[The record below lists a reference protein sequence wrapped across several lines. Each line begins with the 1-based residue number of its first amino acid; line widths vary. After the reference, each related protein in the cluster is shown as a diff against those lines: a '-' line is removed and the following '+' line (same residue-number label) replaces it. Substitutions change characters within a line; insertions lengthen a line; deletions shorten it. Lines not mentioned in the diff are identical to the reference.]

1 MVPKQKPPA
10 DDELEVSV
18 FGPGVGE
25 SVVIHTTG
33 GRWMIIDSCEDRSGG
48 VAPLAYLRQLGLDPA
63 ECVDWIVATHAH
75 DDHVSGFAQVVAECA
90 NAEVVLP
97 AASDVVEFLAIEE
110 IDKKLSFYDTRWT
123 VYREY
128 ERVFAELKKPGR
140 SVHYASAGT
149 VLPLGVGNHAEPI
162 LKLSFLAPSGYAIGL
177 SKRAFA
183 HLLRAAIQSPGGRV
197 SARDPNTFSIAL
209 LVTIGDFSVLL
220 GGDVRRGTTQ
230 WGWRHIVAN
239 FPVDRPVTAHK
250 IPHHGSKN
258 AYEPQIWDQ
267 WLGADCVNMLAPY
280 RPSRLPRD
288 DVVALMA
295 SHRLPIWA
303 TAQSGE
309 LSASA
314 AVKTARTMTRDVATR
329 IEEDGGLMGQIRLRQ
344 RPGQS
349 PKVSTLGPAFR
360 LV

>member
-1 MVPKQKPPA
+1 
-10 DDELEVSV
+10 
-18 FGPGVGE
+18 
-25 SVVIHTTG
+25 
-33 GRWMIIDSCEDRSGG
+33 
-48 VAPLAYLRQLGLDPA
+48 
-63 ECVDWIVATHAH
+63 
-75 DDHVSGFAQVVAECA
+75 
-90 NAEVVLP
+90 
-97 AASDVVEFLAIEE
+97 
-110 IDKKLSFYDTRWT
+110 
-123 VYREY
+123 
-128 ERVFAELKKPGR
+128 
-140 SVHYASAGT
+140 
-149 VLPLGVGNHAEPI
+149 
-162 LKLSFLAPSGYAIGL
+162 
-177 SKRAFA
+177 
-183 HLLRAAIQSPGGRV
+183 
-197 SARDPNTFSIAL
+197 
-209 LVTIGDFSVLL
+209 
-220 GGDVRRGTTQ
+220 
-230 WGWRHIVAN
+230 
-239 FPVDRPVTAHK
+239 VDRPVTAHK